1 MQRQNDFSAKFSALS
16 MAEKLILIGG
26 IVFVIAAF
34 LPWIKVSAKAAA
46 GLGGGSVSESLM
58 GDPASIWGILALLVA
73 IVLAGIVIA
82 RIMDMQL
89 PALPPQYS
97 WGQVFAAGGGALVV
111 LTLLK
116 AWRIQAVD
124 VSGGL
129 GVDVLDKSFGIGFF
143 LGVICALAVGAGG
156 YMLYTEEKG
165 GTSFGGGGFR
175 R

>member
-1 MQRQNDFSAKFSALS
+1 MQRQNDISAKFSALS
-16 MAEKLILIGG
+16 MGEKLILIGG
-26 IVFVIAAF
+26 ALYVIAVLF
-34 LPWIKVSAKAAA
+34 LPWIKISAKAAA
-46 GLGGGSVSESLM
+46 GLGGGSVSETGV
-58 GDPASIWGILALLVA
+58 GDPAAIWGWLALLVA
-73 IVLAGIVIA
+73 LVLVGVVVA

-156 YMLYTEEKG
+156 YMMYTEEKG
-165 GTSFGGGGFR
+165 GSSFGGGFR

>member
-1 MQRQNDFSAKFSALS
+1 MQQRSGNDITAKLSALS
-16 MAEKLILIGG
+16 TGEKLILGG
-26 IVFVIAAF
+26 GLLFVIASF
-34 LPWIKVSAKAAA
+34 LPWIKISVSGAA
-46 GLGGGSVSESLM
+46 GFGGASASESAL
-58 GDPASIWGILALLVA
+58 GDPAPIWGILALLVA

-97 WGQVFAAGGGALVV
+97 WGQVFAAGGGALIV

-124 VSGGL
+124 VGGGL
-129 GVDVLDKSFGIGFF
+129 SGIDKSFGFGFF
-143 LGVICALAVGAGG
+143 IGIICALAVGAGG
-156 YMLYTEEKG
+156 YMMYTAEKG
-165 GTSFGGGGFR
+165 GSQFGGGYR

>member
-1 MQRQNDFSAKFSALS
+1 MRSQNDMSAKFSALS
-16 MAEKLILIGG
+16 MGEKLILVGG
-26 IVFVIAAF
+26 AAFVISTF
-34 LPWIKVSAKAAA
+34 LPWIKISVKAAA
-46 GLGGGSVSESLM
+46 GFAGVSDSNSALGE
-58 GDPASIWGILALLVA
+58 PASIWGYLALLVA
-73 IVLAGIVIA
+73 IILAGIVVA

-124 VSGGL
+124 VGGGL
-129 GVDVLDKSFGIGFF
+129 SGIDKSFGFGFF
-143 LGVICALAVGAGG
+143 IGIIAALAVGAGG
-156 YMLYTEEKG
+156 YLMYTEEKG
-165 GTSFGGGGFR
+165 GSVGGGFR